1 MLLIQ
6 LWLNILIKVCQT
18 CFESQFMKG
27 FVMSGLRT
35 CVVVLCGAMANV
47 AVASPK
53 IEARGELGKLI
64 GGGVGGFVGDK
75 IGGAIGV
82 PGGPW
87 GTVFGAGIGGGIGAY
102 FGAEIGDRIE
112 DFIRGV
118 DREPQT
124 REPQAPREPIR
135 DFYDYGYS
143 FGHAW

>member
-1 MLLIQ
+1 
-6 LWLNILIKVCQT
+6 
-18 CFESQFMKG
+18 
-27 FVMSGLRT
+27 MSGLKAFS

-47 AVASPK
+47 AIAGPK
-53 IEARGELGKLI
+53 IEARGELGKFI

-75 IGGAIGV
+75 MGGLVGGAIG
-82 PGGPW
+82 GY
-87 GTVFGAGIGGGIGAY
+87 IGS
-102 FGAEIGDRIE
+102 EVGDRVE
-112 DFIRGV
+112 DYIRGV

>member
-1 MLLIQ
+1 
-6 LWLNILIKVCQT
+6 
-18 CFESQFMKG
+18 MKG
-27 FVMSGLRT
+27 FVMSRLRT
-35 CVVVLCGAMANV
+35 FSCIVVLCGAMANV
-47 AVASPK
+47 AIAGPR
-53 IEARGELGKLI
+53 IEARGELGKFI

-75 IGGAIGV
+75 MGGFVGGAIG
-82 PGGPW
+82 GY
-87 GTVFGAGIGGGIGAY
+87 IGS
-102 FGAEIGDRIE
+102 EVGDRVE

>member
-1 MLLIQ
+1 
-6 LWLNILIKVCQT
+6 
-18 CFESQFMKG
+18 
-27 FVMSGLRT
+27 MSGLKT
-35 CVVVLCGAMANV
+35 FSCVVVLCGAMANV
-47 AVASPK
+47 AVAGPK

-75 IGGAIGV
+75 MGGFVGGAIG
-82 PGGPW
+82 GY
-87 GTVFGAGIGGGIGAY
+87 IGS
-102 FGAEIGDRIE
+102 EIGDRVE
-112 DFIRGV
+112 DYIRGV

>member
-1 MLLIQ
+1 
-6 LWLNILIKVCQT
+6 
-18 CFESQFMKG
+18 
-27 FVMSGLRT
+27 MSGLKT
-35 CVVVLCGAMANV
+35 FSCVVVLCGAMVNV
-47 AVASPK
+47 AIASPK

-75 IGGAIGV
+75 MGGFVG
-82 PGGPW
+82 
-87 GTVFGAGIGGGIGAY
+87 GTVGGYIGS
-102 FGAEIGDRIE
+102 EVGDRVE
-112 DFIRGV
+112 DYIRGV

>member
-1 MLLIQ
+1 
-6 LWLNILIKVCQT
+6 
-18 CFESQFMKG
+18 
-27 FVMSGLRT
+27 MSGLKAFS

-47 AVASPK
+47 AIASPK

-75 IGGAIGV
+75 MGGVVGGAIG
-82 PGGPW
+82 GY
-87 GTVFGAGIGGGIGAY
+87 IGS
-102 FGAEIGDRIE
+102 EVGDIVE
-112 DFIRGV
+112 DYIRGV

-124 REPQAPREPIR
+124 KEPQAPREPIR